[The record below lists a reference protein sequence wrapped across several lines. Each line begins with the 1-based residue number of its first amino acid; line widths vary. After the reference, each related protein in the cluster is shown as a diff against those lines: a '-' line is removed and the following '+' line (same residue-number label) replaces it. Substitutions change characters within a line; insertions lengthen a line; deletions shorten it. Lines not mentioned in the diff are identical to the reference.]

1 MTITFLYILKNKIY
15 FMSSDKAKNSDY
27 RELFQENIE
36 QLKTEIEEVQDELDF
51 DPSDFFPEQ
60 NDVDLNLKIE
70 MHDYERDLELIREE
84 SKETLECLANL
95 YLDEEIMN
103 NKNINNIITN
113 DALALSDLKFSIS
126 CSKRGLINLMRQID
140 NGSADAEL
148 FQAVSLFQREM
159 KEGINMLYKLQKSM
173 KDFFK
178 DLKTELKDINVG
190 DAEQHNDKFRDM
202 RVTDRDINKTLDK
215 ILHEKKK

>member
-1 MTITFLYILKNKIY
+1 MAKK
-15 FMSSDKAKNSDY
+15 SEKATNSDY
-27 RELFQENIE
+27 RELFQESIE
-36 QLKTEIEEVQDELDF
+36 KLKNEIEETQEELDF
-51 DPSDFFPEQ
+51 NPSDFFPD
-60 NDVDLNLKIE
+60 NDIDLNLKIE
-70 MHDYERDLELIREE
+70 MHDYEKDLEVIREE

-140 NGSADAEL
+140 NGSVDAEL
-148 FQAVSLFQREM
+148 FTAVSLFQREM
-159 KEGINMLYKLQKSM
+159 KEGIQVLYKLQKSM

-178 DLKTELKDINVG
+178 DLKGELKEINVGESENHDKLKDYRIADKDIN
-190 DAEQHNDKFRDM
+190 KSI
-202 RVTDRDINKTLDK
+202 DRIMKSG
-215 ILHEKKK
+215 KK

>member
-1 MTITFLYILKNKIY
+1 
-15 FMSSDKAKNSDY
+15 MSNDKAKNSDY

-36 QLKTEIEEVQDELDF
+36 QLKNEIEEVQDELDF

-60 NDVDLNLKIE
+60 NDIDLNLKIE
-70 MHDYERDLELIREE
+70 MHDYEKDLELIREE

-190 DAEQHNDKFRDM
+190 DSEQHNDKFKDM

-215 ILHEKKK
+215 ILHDKKK

>member
-1 MTITFLYILKNKIY
+1 
-15 FMSSDKAKNSDY
+15 MSNDKAKNSDY

-36 QLKTEIEEVQDELDF
+36 QLKNEIEEVQDELDF

-60 NDVDLNLKIE
+60 NDIDLNLKIE
-70 MHDYERDLELIREE
+70 MHDYEKDLELIREE

-190 DAEQHNDKFRDM
+190 DSEQRNDKFKDM

-215 ILHEKKK
+215 ILHDKKK